1 MNQNNQNE
9 LLEAIINE
17 RPVASMANE
26 RVLDIIQTEAVQT
39 GWNVISKPFIC
50 TKWEKGKSSIE
61 RGKHS
66 FEIFPSPFSKAYK
79 GNGDIIVI
87 HSIEELESFNIT
99 EKIVFLKGNI
109 AKEPMMPKN
118 FPFYYPDEHKHIIDS
133 LEEKKPSAIIAV
145 TGRDE
150 MCGLNPFPMFEDGNF
165 SIPSAYINELTA
177 NNILAENGTANLN
190 IVSNNSSEKSRQIIV
205 TRKAKDRA
213 AGKIIICAHMDTK
226 YGTPGAVD
234 NAAGLAVLLK
244 IMENLKNYTN
254 SYDIDIV
261 PFNGEEYYE
270 VKGQL
275 EYLDYIK
282 DDFDT
287 IKLVIN
293 IDSPCHKDSKT
304 AVSTYNI
311 GEELSTKLNAD
322 MKKNCNVV
330 MGEQWY
336 TGDHSVYAFRGIPC
350 IAVTSSDLFETV
362 IQFMHTQRDTID
374 QISFDMIN
382 QTADFLT
389 ELIKSVA
396 KN

>member
-1 MNQNNQNE
+1 MNQNE
-9 LLEAIINE
+9 LLETIIKE
-17 RPVASMANE
+17 RPIASMANE
-26 RVLDIIQTEAVQT
+26 RVLDMMQTEAIQM
-39 GWNVISKPFIC
+39 GWNVISKSFVC
-50 TKWEKGKSSIE
+50 TKWEKGRSSIE
-61 RGKHS
+61 IGKHS
-66 FEIFPSPFSKAYK
+66 YEIFPSPFSKAYK

-87 HSIEELESFNIT
+87 HSLEELENFNIT
-99 EKIVFLKGNI
+99 EKIVFLKDNI
-109 AKEPMMPKN
+109 AKESMQPKN
-118 FPFYYPDEHKHIIDS
+118 FPFYYPDGHKHIIDL
-133 LEEKKPSAIIAV
+133 LEEKKPKAIIAV
-145 TGRDE
+145 TGKHE

-177 NNILAENGTANLN
+177 NNILNENGKVNLN
-190 IVSNNSSEKSRQIIV
+190 IVSNNSSGKSRQIIIA
-205 TRKAKDRA
+205 RKGRDRA

-226 YGTPGAVD
+226 YGTPGAID
-234 NAAGLAVLLK
+234 NAAGLLVLLK
-244 IMENLKNYTN
+244 IMENLKDYTN

-282 DDFDT
+282 DDFDA

-293 IDSPCHKDSKT
+293 IDSPCHKDSNI
-304 AVSTYNI
+304 AVSTYNMV
-311 GEELSTKLNAD
+311 EKLSAKLNAE
-322 MKKNCNVV
+322 MKKDRNVV

-336 TGDHSVYAFRGIPC
+336 AGDHSIFAFKGIPC

-374 QISFDMIN
+374 QISYDMIN

-396 KN
+396 NN

>member
-1 MNQNNQNE
+1 MNQNE
-9 LLEAIINE
+9 LLKTIIKE

-26 RVLDIIQTEAVQT
+26 RILDMIQTEAIQM
-39 GWNVISKPFIC
+39 GWNVISKSFVC

-61 RGKHS
+61 VGKHS
-66 FEIFPSPFSKAYK
+66 YDIFPSPFSKAYN
-79 GNGDIIVI
+79 GNGEIIVI
-87 HSIEELESFNIT
+87 HSLEELKSFNIN
-99 EKIVFLKGNI
+99 ERIVFLKDNI
-109 AKEPMMPKN
+109 AKEPMQPKN
-118 FPFYYPDEHKHIIDS
+118 FPFYYPDEHKHIIDL
-133 LEEKKPSAIIAV
+133 LEEKKPRAIIAV
-145 TGRDE
+145 TGKHE

-165 SIPSAYINELTA
+165 SIPSAFINELTA
-177 NNILAENGTANLN
+177 DNILTENGMINLN

-205 TRKAKDRA
+205 TRKAIDKT

-226 YGTPGAVD
+226 YGTPGAID
-234 NAAGLAVLLK
+234 NAAGLVVLLK

-254 SYDIDIV
+254 MYDIDIV

-282 DDFDT
+282 EDFDA

-304 AVSTYNI
+304 AVSTYSM
-311 GEELSTKLNAD
+311 GEKLSAKLNAE
-322 MKKNCNVV
+322 MKKNNNVV

-336 TGDHSVYAFRGIPC
+336 AGDHSVFAFKGVPC
-350 IAVTSSDLFETV
+350 IAVTSSNLLETV
-362 IQFMHTQRDTID
+362 IQFLHTQRDTID
-374 QISFDMIN
+374 QISCDMIN